1 MSRVYNFVRE
11 RVALKPHTTSP
22 GCFSPAL
29 IDLFSI
35 KLFRIDDVCL
45 SPEIWKSE
53 TQSRK
58 ELSTHAILFGDVS
71 AFADKVL
78 RCWFLRRDCEN
89 VSTPLKCN
97 K

>member
-45 SPEIWKSE
+45 SPEIWKS
-53 TQSRK
+53 
-58 ELSTHAILFGDVS
+58 
-71 AFADKVL
+71 
-78 RCWFLRRDCEN
+78 
-89 VSTPLKCN
+89 
-97 K
+97 